1 MLIAI
6 WVLALLGIGL
16 WTLTAWGLNALLTI
30 DPSRLQDLKP
40 LIHEI
45 PFGETIDQWVP
56 GWRALLAV
64 AVDLTQTAVAWIGH
78 AAPWLVWAL
87 WGVGTAGMLLLAG
100 IVSLAVVLIRRG
112 MRASEQAQSV
122 GAGALR

>member
-16 WTLTAWGLNALLTI
+16 WTLAAWGVNALLTI
-30 DPSRLQDLKP
+30 DPGRLQDLKP

-64 AVDLTQTAVAWIGH
+64 AVDLTQSLVAWIGH

-87 WGVGTAGMLLLAG
+87 WGVGTAGMLVLAG

-112 MRASEQAQSV
+112 MRASEPPRALGSAQH
-122 GAGALR
+122 